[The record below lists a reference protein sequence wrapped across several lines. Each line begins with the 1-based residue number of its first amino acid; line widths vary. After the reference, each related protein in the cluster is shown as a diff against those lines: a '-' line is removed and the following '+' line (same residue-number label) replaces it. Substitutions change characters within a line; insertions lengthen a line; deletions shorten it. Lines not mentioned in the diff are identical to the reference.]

1 MPIGNQAIWDKGIG
15 AGATN
20 VVFGQQPQQTNF
32 NPGALGADPT
42 QQPAIAA
49 TAQPTQQ
56 AQTNEVANIMVNGK
70 LMTMT
75 EYQEYVKKTMSP
87 EQYQSYISQGKK
99 PATMAFGYDKD
110 GNQVGGV
117 KSNPNNP
124 KLQTGWGKLM
134 SG

>member
-99 PATMAFGYDKD
+99 PATMAKGYDKD
-110 GNQVGGV
+110 GNPVGG
-117 KSNPNNP
+117 
-124 KLQTGWGKLM
+124 W
-134 SG
+134 